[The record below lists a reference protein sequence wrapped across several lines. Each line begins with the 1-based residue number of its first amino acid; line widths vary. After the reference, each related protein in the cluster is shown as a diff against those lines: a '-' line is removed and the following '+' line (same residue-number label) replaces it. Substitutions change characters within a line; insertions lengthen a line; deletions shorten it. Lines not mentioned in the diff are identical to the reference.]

1 MLHCLIIGALGT
13 ISAVEPWDSMKKLL
27 LLLSSAAVCAV
38 ECYVPPSMALNG
50 FSLDTSTA
58 TLVSLEIKEESIA
71 ALDSADASLVAEKTC
86 ASASDVISAHSGKNG
101 CLVFAVRRPG

>member
-1 MLHCLIIGALGT
+1 
-13 ISAVEPWDSMKKLL
+13 MKKLL

-38 ECYVPPSMALNG
+38 ESYVPPSMALNG

-58 TLVSLEIKEESIA
+58 LVSLEIKEESIA

-86 ASASDVISAHSGKNG
+86 ASASDVISTHSGKNG